1 METPVEGYSHPVMIM
16 AAKHSTW
23 QHGRTGFRWGEWM
36 RCLQGWGSSAAG
48 LCEAERSMLPRQ
60 ANPKHEALQTL
71 KRGPLRIT
79 ATTLYVPLTTLEAHK
94 ARLTFVL
101 ESLRICCFQL
111 CLVTNMSASSTG
123 QGRVAGFR
131 HTSRWVLL
139 AAATAEAACCCSTSC
154 RAFSCCSCMV
164 LATA

>member
-1 METPVEGYSHPVMIM
+1 MTR

-36 RCLQGWGSSAAG
+36 RCLQGWGSSAAR

-71 KRGPLRIT
+71 KGGPLRIT
-79 ATTLYVPLTTLEAHK
+79 ATTLYVPLTTLEAYK

-123 QGRVAGFR
+123 QLREDEWPGSGIPLAGSCWLPPRRRLPAAAAPAVAPSAAAPAWFWQLHGE
-131 HTSRWVLL
+131 VLL
-139 AAATAEAACCCSTSC
+139 
-154 RAFSCCSCMV
+154 
-164 LATA
+164 